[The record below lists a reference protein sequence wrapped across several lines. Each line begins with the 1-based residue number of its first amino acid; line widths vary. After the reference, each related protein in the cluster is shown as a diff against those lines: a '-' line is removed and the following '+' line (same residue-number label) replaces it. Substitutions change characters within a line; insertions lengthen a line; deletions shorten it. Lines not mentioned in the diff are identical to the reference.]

1 MRIRTFFVAVLAA
14 VGLAMSPALA
24 LADGPAPPDG
34 FSFIC
39 NGVNFGA
46 PITGTPVEGHFTNLT
61 LWGNSYV
68 PNDATLTVSG
78 NLVIAPGACLDAF
91 SRGEV
96 HVGKN
101 ISVGN
106 GATLALGCAPF
117 VNEAF
122 EPCEHT
128 TTNDTVGRNISA
140 DAPLTMYLTS
150 VTVAG
155 NVTSSGG
162 GPGIQNPA
170 ISFPVKG
177 MTIGGNLV
185 LTGWHGAW
193 IGALRNDV
201 HGNVVIAA
209 NVGSRTGPT
218 GEPDS
223 TEVVSNTVGRNLICQ
238 GNTPAASFGDA
249 LENPANGT
257 GFNSV
262 GGHAIGECRSLA
274 S

>member
-1 MRIRTFFVAVLAA
+1 MRIRTFLVAVLAA

-24 LADGPAPPDG
+24 LADGSAPPAG

-46 PITGTPVEGHFTNLT
+46 PITGTRVEGHFTNLT
-61 LWGNSYV
+61 IWGNSYV

-96 HVGKN
+96 HVGRN

-117 VNEAF
+117 VNEAP
-122 EPCEHT
+122 EPCEDTAT
-128 TTNDTVGRNISA
+128 TDTVGRNISA
-140 DAPLTMYLTS
+140 DAPLTMYLTA

-162 GPGIQNPA
+162 GPGVQNPA
-170 ISFPVKG
+170 VSFPVKQ
-177 MTIGGNLV
+177 MSIGGNLV

-193 IGALRNDV
+193 IGALRNHV
-201 HGNVVIAA
+201 HGNVVIAG
-209 NVGSRTGPT
+209 NIGSRTDQAGVL
-218 GEPDS
+218 DS
-223 TEVVSNTVGRNLICQ
+223 TEVVNNTVGHNLICQ
-238 GNTPAASFGDA
+238 GNTPAATFGDA
-249 LENPANGT
+249 LENPQNGD
-257 GFNSV
+257 GFNTV
-262 GGHAIGECRSLA
+262 GGHALGECRSLA
-274 S
+274 N